1 MRNVLVTGASGG
13 IGSAIARAFAER
25 GDSVALG
32 YNKNEERINELLA
45 EMNQNGRVVAVQA
58 DLTREAEVER
68 MFAEAE
74 REQGEIDVLVNCA
87 GISHMAML
95 TDMTLG
101 EWNNVM
107 STNLTSAFLCC
118 KRALPAMVRKKT
130 GCIINIGS
138 IWGEVGASCEAA
150 YSASKAGILGLSK
163 ALAKE
168 CGPSGIRINCISPGL
183 IKTEMNAAL
192 SDEDIRAF
200 CADVP
205 LGRQGLPEEI
215 AAAVVFLPD
224 SEYITGQ
231 VISVNGGIF

>member
-1 MRNVLVTGASGG
+1 
-13 IGSAIARAFAER
+13 
-25 GDSVALG
+25 
-32 YNKNEERINELLA
+32 
-45 EMNQNGRVVAVQA
+45 
-58 DLTREAEVER
+58 

-215 AAAVVFLPD
+215 AAAVIFLTD

>member
-215 AAAVVFLPD
+215 AAAVVFLTD